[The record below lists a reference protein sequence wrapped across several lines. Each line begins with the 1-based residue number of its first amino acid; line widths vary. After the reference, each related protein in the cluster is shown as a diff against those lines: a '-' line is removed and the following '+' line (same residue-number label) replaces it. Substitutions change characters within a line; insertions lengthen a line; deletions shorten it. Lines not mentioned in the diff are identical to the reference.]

1 MTKNNRF
8 DELDVFRG
16 LAALSVVLFHY
27 TTRYDQVYQHT
38 TPTAFSIPWGHLGVQ
53 FFFIISGFVIFMTL
67 EKCHSWKDF
76 SVSRLSRLY
85 PAYWAAVL
93 LTFTLGYLSP
103 LPNQSLTFSQLIV
116 NLTMLQSFFYI
127 PAVDGVYWSLAWE
140 LNFYFVMLFL
150 FLTSRIKNMNF
161 IAPLWLSAMI
171 ITYYLLDANI
181 DVPWRIQTFFVLQF
195 THLFIAGIYFYKW
208 KQEGFSSYKALILL
222 SCLAAEFITGGI
234 ISSAFS
240 TSFFILFALAI
251 NDKLSFI
258 KQKPLIWLGSI
269 SYTLYL
275 VHQMIGFKIIYT
287 LNANGIPSTISIF
300 TALITCLYIANL
312 ITKYIEKPVMRK
324 IRASYKKTSINCS
337 P

>member
-8 DELDVFRG
+8 EELDVFRG

-38 TPTAFSIPWGHLGVQ
+38 TPAAFSVPWGHLGVQ

-93 LTFTLGYLSP
+93 LTFTIGYLFP
-103 LPNQSLTFSQLIV
+103 LPDQNLTFSQLIV
-116 NLTMLQSFFYI
+116 NLTMLQSFFYV

-150 FLTSRIKNMNF
+150 FLTSRIKMMNL
-161 IAPLWLSAMI
+161 IAPLWLSGMI
-171 ITYYLLDANI
+171 ITYFLLATNI

-208 KQEGFSSYKALILL
+208 KQEGISFYKLFILL
-222 SCLAAEFITGGI
+222 SCLAAELITGNI
-234 ISSAFS
+234 VSSAFS
-240 TSFFILFALAI
+240 ASFFILFSLAI
-251 NDKLSFI
+251 NNKLNFI
-258 KQKPLIWLGSI
+258 KKKPLIWLGSI

-287 LNANGIPSTISIF
+287 LEKTGLTSSLSIF
-300 TALITCLYIANL
+300 IALIVSICIAN
-312 ITKYIEKPVMRK
+312 IISSTIEKPSMLLIRSIYNRK
-324 IRASYKKTSINCS
+324 
-337 P
+337 